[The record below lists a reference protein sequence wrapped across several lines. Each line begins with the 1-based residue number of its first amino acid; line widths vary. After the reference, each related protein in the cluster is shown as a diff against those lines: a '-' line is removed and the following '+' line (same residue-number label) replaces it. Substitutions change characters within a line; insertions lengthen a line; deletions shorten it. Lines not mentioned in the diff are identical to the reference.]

1 MVMKWMKNVDTG
13 TDIYRKWQENWLK
26 WEPSRGWG
34 FVRLASVPHLNFS
47 GFSARPAPGFS
58 TEWNFVHPTPREGD
72 ARCREDARRR
82 VSLLWQFFSMRRWNF
97 FFLTPVRLLRKGRSV
112 RVIFHSFR
120 PECGT
125 WTLAVTPLAVGRHV
139 TLWRGPKSHRW
150 GLDGMK
156 ASRVFGG
163 EDQTLSWYRQIT
175 GRTGRLMFAAD
186 AARRR
191 WRRGAV
197 HFFFFFRL
205 QLFFYFFSEG
215 KRMR

>member
-1 MVMKWMKNVDTG
+1 MRAGPGLRICPTRQCASLKFFGIFRSTGARVFHWMKFRPSDT
-13 TDIYRKWQENWLK
+13 E
-26 WEPSRGWG
+26 RGRRTLQRRCSSSCVS
-34 FVRLASVPHLNFS
+34 FVTIF
-47 GFSARPAPGFS
+47 FQ
-58 TEWNFVHPTPREGD
+58 
-72 ARCREDARRR
+72 REDET
-82 VSLLWQFFSMRRWNF
+82 F

-139 TLWRGPKSHRW
+139 TLWRGAKSHRW